1 MHELGIVFYV
11 IEEVEK
17 VATKN
22 HVNKVN
28 SLTLEVGEVSSVV
41 PEYFVDAYNW
51 AIKKTKYM
59 QDCKLNLVILEG
71 ISYCKDCKKTF
82 KTTTNG
88 KICPHCHSENTY
100 LVSGSEINIKDI
112 QVE

>member
-17 VATKN
+17 VAKEN
-22 HVNKVN
+22 NVNKVT
-28 SLTLEVGEVSSVV
+28 SLTLEVGEVSSLV
-41 PEYFVDAYNW
+41 PSYFEDAYNW
-51 AIKKTKYM
+51 AIKKTTYM
-59 QDCKLNLVILEG
+59 KECKLNLVIIEG
-71 ISYCKDCKKTF
+71 VSYCKDCKKTF

-88 KICPHCHSENTY
+88 KICPHCKSENTY
-100 LVSGSEINIKDI
+100 LVSGSEVNIKDI